1 MATISDVQYSQ
12 NETVTNPCI
21 HLNPPPWRQKLW
33 RTRRYWQRGRQ
44 RREHKPRTS
53 TELLGR
59 NRLIFSFLIC
69 FSINLSITTVI
80 TPRDTCFFFA
90 TWKSMF
96 FLDLHFF
103 DTFGVPSL
111 MEAICHQLRMTGANL
126 RNRLS
131 MLGPTRAWS
140 RQRRRRRRRRRMRR
154 RMRRKHQSD
163 LPNGKCLSWFSWLDV
178 V

>member
-44 RREHKPRTS
+44 RSEHKPRTS

-80 TPRDTCFFFA
+80 TPRDTCFFLPLGSQCFFWTFIFLILLEYPHLWKPFA
-90 TWKSMF
+90 INSGWQAQTCETDYQC
-96 FLDLHFF
+96 L
-103 DTFGVPSL
+103 VPQ
-111 MEAICHQLRMTGANL
+111 ERDPDRGGEGGWGGGWGGN
-126 RNRLS
+126 
-131 MLGPTRAWS
+131 TRATS
-140 RQRRRRRRRRRMRR
+140 QMG
-154 RMRRKHQSD
+154 SAFPD
-163 LPNGKCLSWFSWLDV
+163 LVD
-178 V
+178 